1 MTDMHY
7 DETPNGEGVLPSLSA
22 CHGIPLKKKMKN
34 EMKKVKKGENEM
46 GAIINHNFCVVRIL

>member
-1 MTDMHY
+1 MHY